1 MLQILYNYNIRTL
14 ISTNNNDI
22 LKTKGKLKNM
32 RDDIVDEYVTH
43 KTSAVVVKVYHFKY
57 FPIISHINYCLF
69 T

>member
-32 RDDIVDEYVTH
+32 RDDIVDE
-43 KTSAVVVKVYHFKY
+43 
-57 FPIISHINYCLF
+57 
-69 T
+69 